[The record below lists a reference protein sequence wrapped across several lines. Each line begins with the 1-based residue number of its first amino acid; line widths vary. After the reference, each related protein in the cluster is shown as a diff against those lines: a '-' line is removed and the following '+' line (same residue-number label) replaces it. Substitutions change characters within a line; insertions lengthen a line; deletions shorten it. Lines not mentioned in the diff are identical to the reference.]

1 LTGEKLVGCSIIAA
15 AIFWRILLLDNYL
28 PKVIGDIYY
37 EWALSLPFFSFGL
50 SALIFIGLAISG
62 KIRLVKEWEP
72 FLGSILLWS
81 FAGVG
86 IAFIIIVSGT
96 IYYDS
101 PQGPLALIL
110 DGPLGVAV
118 GIIVGLIFW
127 LSNRKPDHSAS

>member
-1 LTGEKLVGCSIIAA
+1 MTGEKLVGCSIIAA

-127 LSNRKPDHSAS
+127 LSNRKSDHSAS

>member
-1 LTGEKLVGCSIIAA
+1 LTGKKLVGCSIIAA

-96 IYYDS
+96 IYYDG

-127 LSNRKPDHSAS
+127 LSNRKSDHSAS

>member
-1 LTGEKLVGCSIIAA
+1 MTGEKLVGCSIIAA

-72 FLGSILLWS
+72 FLGSTLLWS

-127 LSNRKPDHSAS
+127 LSNRKSDHSAS

>member
-127 LSNRKPDHSAS
+127 LSNRKSDHSTS

>member
-1 LTGEKLVGCSIIAA
+1 LTGKKLVGCSIIAA

>member
-127 LSNRKPDHSAS
+127 LSNRKSDHSAS

>member
-1 LTGEKLVGCSIIAA
+1 MTGKKLVGCSIIAA

-127 LSNRKPDHSAS
+127 LSNRKSDHSAS